1 MSYIT
6 ATDMMSLWKGRQD
19 PEPNSARWHQMIQEN
34 SLVKLDGLDKLAGVA
49 LLGFSCDAGVR
60 RNQGRLGAAQG
71 PNALRQ
77 QLTNLPWL
85 QQSPLYECG
94 NIVCSDDALEEAQI
108 DFAEKITLLL
118 DQGHFPIGL
127 GGGHE
132 IAFASWSGLSNHL
145 KKKEVAPRIGIINF
159 DAHFD
164 LRDPGCQPVSSGTPF
179 AQIAEVCA
187 HNHWNYHYACL
198 GVSRMSNTPVLFDRA
213 DTLNVW
219 YQEDL
224 QMTLK
229 NLPNLEAQLDQF
241 IHQCDHIYLTIDLDV
256 FPAAQAPGVSA
267 PAARGVSLEVIEPL
281 LIQIRD
287 SGKLRLMDLAELN
300 PTFDQDAHTARLAA
314 RLIHQI
320 TLNR

>member
-1 MSYIT
+1 MSHFT

-19 PEPNSARWHQMIQEN
+19 PEPNSTRWHQIIQAI
-34 SLVKLDGLDKLAGVA
+34 DLDKPAGVA
-49 LLGFSCDAGVR
+49 LLGFACDAGVR
-60 RNQGRLGAAQG
+60 RNKGRVGAALG
-71 PNALRQ
+71 PHALRQ
-77 QLTNLPWL
+77 QLINLPWL
-85 QQSPLYECG
+85 QSNPLYECG
-94 NIVCSDDALEEAQI
+94 DIVCVEDALEQAQV
-108 DFAEKITLLL
+108 DFAENITHLL

-145 KKKEVAPRIGIINF
+145 KKSEATPRIGIINF

-164 LRDPGCQPVSSGTPF
+164 LRDPNCQLTSSGTPF

-187 HNHWNYHYACL
+187 HHHWKFQYACL
-198 GVSRMSNTPVLFDRA
+198 GVSRMSNTPALFERA
-213 DTLNVW
+213 DRLKVW

-224 QMTLK
+224 QMTSK
-229 NLPNLEAQLDQF
+229 DLPNLQAQLERFMD
-241 IHQCDHIYLTIDLDV
+241 QCDHLYLTIDLDV

-281 LIQIRD
+281 LMQIRD

-300 PTFDQDAHTARLAA
+300 PEFDQDAHTARLAA
-314 RLIHQI
+314 RLVHQI

>member
-1 MSYIT
+1 MSHFT

-19 PEPNSARWHQMIQEN
+19 PEPNSTRWHQIIQAIA
-34 SLVKLDGLDKLAGVA
+34 LDKPAGVA
-49 LLGFSCDAGVR
+49 LLGFACDAGVR
-60 RNQGRLGAAQG
+60 RNQGRVGAAVG
-71 PNALRQ
+71 PHALRQ
-77 QLTNLPWL
+77 QLINLPWL
-85 QQSPLYECG
+85 QSNPLYECG
-94 NIVCSDDALEEAQI
+94 DILCVEDALEQAQL
-108 DFAEKITLLL
+108 DFAEHITHLL

-145 KKKEVAPRIGIINF
+145 KKSEAKPRIGIINF

-164 LRDPGCQPVSSGTPF
+164 LRDPNCQPISSGTPF

-187 HNHWNYHYACL
+187 HHHWKFEYACL
-198 GVSRMSNTPVLFDRA
+198 GVSRMSNTPALFERA
-213 DTLNVW
+213 DRLKVW

-224 QMTLK
+224 QMTSK
-229 NLPNLEAQLDQF
+229 DLPNLQAQLERF
-241 IHQCDHIYLTIDLDV
+241 INQCDHLYLTIDLDV

-267 PAARGVSLEVIEPL
+267 PAARGVGLEVIEPL
-281 LIQIRD
+281 LMQIRD

-300 PTFDQDAHTARLAA
+300 PEFDQDAHTARLAA
-314 RLIHQI
+314 RLVHQI

>member
-1 MSYIT
+1 MNTVIW
-6 ATDMMSLWKGRQD
+6 AGRHD
-19 PEPNSARWHQMIQEN
+19 PELNSERWHQKIQALSAN
-34 SLVKLDGLDKLAGVA
+34 KPAGVA
-49 LLGFSCDAGVR
+49 LIGFSCDTGVK
-60 RNQGRLGAAQG
+60 RNEGRVGAAKG
-71 PNALRQ
+71 PTALRK
-77 QLTNLPWL
+77 QLCNLPWL

-94 NIVCSDDALEEAQI
+94 DVTCHDDALEQAQA
-108 DFAEKITLLL
+108 DFAEQVTDLLEA
-118 DQGHFPIGL
+118 GHFPIGL

-132 IAFASWSGLSNHL
+132 VAFASWSGLSNHL
-145 KKKEVAPRIGIINF
+145 KKSEATPRIGIINF

-164 LRDPGCQPVSSGTPF
+164 LRDPNCQPTSSGTPF

-187 HNHWNYHYACL
+187 HNHWEYHYACL
-198 GVSRMSNTPVLFDRA
+198 GVSRMSNTPALFNRA
-213 DTLNVW
+213 ESLHVW

-229 NLPNLEAQLDQF
+229 DLPNLNAQLDQF
-241 IHQCDHIYLTIDLDV
+241 IQQCDHLYLTIDLDV
-256 FPAAQAPGVSA
+256 FPAAHAPGVSA

-300 PTFDQDAHTARLAA
+300 PEFDQDNQTARLAA

-320 TLNR
+320 TFNKEQQKANIKQQ